1 MGAIKDIGKG
11 LGSAALGGLT
21 GGVGG
26 LVSGAIGGIGSL
38 FGIGSRKEKKARE
51 AEEREHQRQLEYMG
65 LQAKYNKEQA
75 KYSTELSKEM
85 WDYTNYEN
93 QVKHL
98 EEAGLNPALLY
109 GQGGAGGSAA
119 GAGTAA
125 GVGLPSSTGVG
136 MAIQWETMEA
146 NKELAKAQAA
156 KTNAEAAK
164 LMTTDTENVESETD
178 KNRQEIE
185 ESKKRI
191 DLLTSQI
198 HKTNEESKGIEFNN
212 YLNNLRKS
220 ITLQGEVNGETVW
233 TKGFEEIF
241 KENELQRMLADY
253 SISKKEYQEA
263 KNDKEIAVRLSD
275 ALDEIANGKIA
286 VFGKMVEEAKQAKDK
301 TAIQKWQFEQDK
313 ALSDLITEIG
323 GEGKYGKLL
332 TGIISAVFNKWRGYG
347 GKEGK

>member
-1 MGAIKDIGKG
+1 MGKIGEAI
-11 LGSAALGGLT
+11 GSAALGGLT

-26 LVSGAIGGIGSL
+26 LVSGAIGGLGSL
-38 FGIGSRKEKKARE
+38 FGIGKRKEKKARE

-65 LQAKYNKEQA
+65 LQAQYNKEQA

-93 QVKHL
+93 QKKHL
-98 EEAGLNPALLY
+98 EAAGLNPALLY
-109 GQGGAGGSAA
+109 GQGGGGGSAA
-119 GAGTAA
+119 GGGTAA
-125 GVGLPSSTGVG
+125 GVGLPTSTGVG
-136 MAIQWETMEA
+136 MGIQWETMEA

-164 LMTTDTENVESETD
+164 LMTTDTKNAESDTE
-178 KNRQEIE
+178 KKKQEIE

-191 DLLTSQI
+191 DMLTSQI
-198 HKTNEESKGIEFNN
+198 HKTNEESKIIEFNN
-212 YLNNLRKS
+212 YLNELKKS
-220 ITLQGEVNGETVW
+220 IKLHGEVNGQTVW

-253 SISKKEYQEA
+253 GISQKQYEEA
-263 KNDKEIAVRLSD
+263 KNDKEIAKRLSD

-286 VFGKMVEEAKQAKDK
+286 VFGKMVEDAKQAKDK

-313 ALSDLITEIG
+313 ALSDLIKELG
-323 GEGKYGKLL
+323 GEDKYGKLL
-332 TGIISAVFNKWRGYG
+332 TGIISAIFNKWHGF
-347 GKEGK
+347 GKSK

>member
-1 MGAIKDIGKG
+1 MGEIGKAI
-11 LGSAALGGLT
+11 GSAALGGLT

-26 LVSGAIGGIGSL
+26 LVSGAIGGLGSL
-38 FGIGSRKEKKARE
+38 FGIGRRKEKKARE

-65 LQAKYNKEQA
+65 LQAQYNKEQA

-93 QVKHL
+93 QIKHL
-98 EEAGLNPALLY
+98 EAAGLNPALLY
-109 GQGGAGGSAA
+109 GQGGGGGSAA
-119 GAGTAA
+119 GGGTAA

-136 MAIQWETMEA
+136 MGIQWETMEA

-164 LMTTDTENVESETD
+164 LMTTDTENVKSDTD
-178 KNRQEIE
+178 KKRQEIE

-191 DLLTSQI
+191 DMLTSQI
-198 HKTNEESKGIEFNN
+198 HKTNEESKIIEFNN
-212 YLNNLRKS
+212 YLNDLKKNIK
-220 ITLQGEVNGETVW
+220 LQGEVNGQTVW
-233 TKGFEEIF
+233 TKGFEELF

-253 SISKKEYQEA
+253 GISQKQYQEA
-263 KNDKEIAVRLSD
+263 KNDKEIAIRLSD

-286 VFGKMVEEAKQAKDK
+286 VFGKMVEEAKQAKNE

-313 ALSDLITEIG
+313 ALSDLIKELG
-323 GEGKYGKLL
+323 GEDKYGKLL
-332 TGIISAVFNKWRGYG
+332 TAFISAIFNKWHGYG
-347 GKEGK
+347 GKKG